1 MHRQDINTVA
11 RRELA
16 MALSH
21 NGTAKEAA
29 ASLMARCKQNPDL
42 YRQLMDRYGHSTLRD
57 ACVNAIKHTKQQ

>member
-11 RRELA
+11 RQELA
-16 MALSH
+16 IAQSH
-21 NGTAKEAA
+21 GGSAREAV

-42 YRQLMDRYGHSTLRD
+42 YRQLMDHYGHSTLRE